1 MLLISLDLLIL
12 CSAFTVNYIYIYVCC
27 VCLQCSYYVTRL
39 NPIIELNS
47 VDFVVNL
54 SNSVIE
60 PVRGVYNCLCSV
72 YFYYFYNCAIYDCIE
87 VLSRIRGEQR
97 NGWNLIRPAGLV
109 KLNLSK

>member
-60 PVRGVYNCLCSV
+60 PVRGAC
-72 YFYYFYNCAIYDCIE
+72 
-87 VLSRIRGEQR
+87 VLFIFIIFIIAQFMT
-97 NGWNLIRPAGLV
+97 V
-109 KLNLSK
+109 